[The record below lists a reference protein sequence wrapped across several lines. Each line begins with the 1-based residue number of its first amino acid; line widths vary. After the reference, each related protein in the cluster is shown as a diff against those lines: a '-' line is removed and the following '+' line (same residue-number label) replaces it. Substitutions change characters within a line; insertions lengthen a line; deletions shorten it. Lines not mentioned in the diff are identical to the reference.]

1 MPVEALV
8 AYASGEASPEV
19 AAHVA
24 ACPACQAAASEYME
38 MQREIGGRL
47 FRLDCPTPHRLGEY
61 ELRLLSPEEQTQ
73 VAGHV
78 RDCPHC
84 TGELRLL
91 RDYLAQE
98 LPAPEPTLS
107 QRLRQVVATLLTVPP
122 PAALAGVRGATEA
135 GSQRYQADDV
145 TITLDLGPAGRRARV
160 PVTGL
165 IWREGAAM
173 ESLAGHPVRLI
184 TDEGAQ
190 QTVTIGPLGDFGWE
204 AIAPGR
210 YRLEVELKDR
220 LIVVE
225 ELRIGA

>member
-8 AYASGEASPEV
+8 AYAFGEASPEV

-24 ACPACQAAASEYME
+24 ACPACQTAAADYTE

-61 ELRLLSPEEQTQ
+61 ELRLLPAEEQTL

-84 TGELRLL
+84 AAELSLL
-91 RDYLAQE
+91 RDYLARE
-98 LPAPEPTLS
+98 LPAPAPSLG
-107 QRLRQVVATLLTVPP
+107 QRLRRVAATLLAAP
-122 PAALAGVRGATEA
+122 PAASLAGVRGAAEG

-165 IWREGAAM
+165 IWREGAEM
-173 ESLAGHPVRLI
+173 EALAGSPVRLVA
-184 TDEGAQ
+184 DEGAQ
-190 QTVTIGPLGDFGWE
+190 QTATIGPLGDFGWE
-204 AIAPGR
+204 EIAPGR
-210 YRLEVELKDR
+210 YRLEVELGDQ

-225 ELRIGA
+225 DLRIGA